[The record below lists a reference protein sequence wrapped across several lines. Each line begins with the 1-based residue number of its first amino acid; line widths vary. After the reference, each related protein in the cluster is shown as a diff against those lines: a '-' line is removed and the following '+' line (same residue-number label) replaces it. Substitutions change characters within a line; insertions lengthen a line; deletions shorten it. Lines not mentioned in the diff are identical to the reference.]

1 MRLLKFLVAVFCF
14 ICLCWSQIVF
24 AQIEDEECPGCPPR
38 EEIKLEEV
46 VVTGFH
52 GGEVTITPTKTIIDV
67 EKFEKSGSV
76 ERVED
81 ILKHLTG
88 IDVFSSSTVADPQ
101 QFILMRGFDDSRFT
115 IAIDGRP
122 ITAPTAGADTFVDWS
137 SLTTGDI
144 EKIEII
150 RGASS
155 ALYENSQGG
164 IINIITKKGKKRDT
178 LIPKISLSGDYS
190 RFDTHSER
198 IAVEG
203 GIGNLGYFINF
214 GHKESDGY
222 LRNNYWR
229 GKDASVRLNYL
240 FPFKGNVTLSYK
252 FSEMDMG
259 YPVVNDPS
267 RANYD
272 PSYPTVPEDTDTLRK
287 FRTIAYPG
295 GESRKER
302 ESHHLD
308 FIFEQPI
315 WKGGLKLQL
324 YETIGSEDSW
334 WYALSAG
341 KLIQNFSGGDARKEK
356 QYGGILQ
363 YHLDLWK
370 NHSLTVGYDHRRME
384 VANKEDL
391 WRIHAG
397 YFEDRWLITPKLSLT
412 LGLRY
417 VHSRELT
424 YEYADPG
431 TTTKYRHK
439 IKTDLWLP
447 KSTLSYRITPETE
460 VFVSV
465 NRDYHLPGC

>member
-1 MRLLKFLVAVFCF
+1 MKFIVTTFCF
-14 ICLCWSQIVF
+14 ICLCWSQIVL
-24 AQIEDEECPGCPPR
+24 AQIEDEKCPGCPPR

-46 VVTGFH
+46 VVTAFH
-52 GGEVTITPTKTIIDV
+52 GGEVIITPTKTIIDV

-101 QFILMRGFDDSRFT
+101 QFIMMRGFEDSRFT

-122 ITAPTAGADTFVDWS
+122 ITAPTAGAETFVDWS

-164 IINIITKKGKKRDT
+164 IINIITKKGKKRVT

-190 RFDTHSER
+190 RFGTHSER

-203 GIGNLGYFINF
+203 GIGNLGYFTNF
-214 GHKESDGY
+214 GYNESDGH

-229 GKDASVRLNYL
+229 GKDASARLNYL

-252 FSEMDMG
+252 FSEKDMG

-267 RANYD
+267 RADYD
-272 PSYPTVPEDTDTLRK
+272 PSYPTVREDADTLRK
-287 FRTIAYPG
+287 YRTIAYPG
-295 GESRKER
+295 GKSRKER
-302 ESHHLD
+302 ESRHLD

-315 WKGGLKLQL
+315 GKSSLKFQL
-324 YETIGSEDSW
+324 YQTKGSEDNW

-341 KLIQNFSGGDARKEK
+341 KLIQNFSGGDARKET

-363 YHLDLWK
+363 YHFDLWE
-370 NHSLTVGYDHRRME
+370 NNSLTVGYDHRRME
-384 VANKEDL
+384 VAAKEDI
-391 WRIHAG
+391 WRIQAG
-397 YFEDRWLITPKLSLT
+397 YFEDRWLFTPKLSLT

-431 TTTKYRHK
+431 TATTYRHK